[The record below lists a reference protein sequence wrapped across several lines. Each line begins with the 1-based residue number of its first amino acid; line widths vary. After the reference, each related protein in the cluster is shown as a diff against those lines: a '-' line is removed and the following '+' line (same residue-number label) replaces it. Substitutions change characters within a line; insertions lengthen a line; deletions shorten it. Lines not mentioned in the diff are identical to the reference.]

1 MIKKYKTYKL
11 LTLHDKILNRF
22 NLESTIFK
30 TKSLPIVEIYEIIK
44 NIKYLN
50 ISDEQIILITIYI
63 LMDRLNIDLET
74 KGKIGIG
81 LDVSIVK
88 KINIVLNV
96 ILTVSN
102 ITLKDT
108 TVISGFVKLF
118 DFKNIHTIL
127 SKINEYVIINKLC
140 IDDFPHI
147 IEDKKQKVLKDIIY
161 FIS

>member
-1 MIKKYKTYKL
+1 
-11 LTLHDKILNRF
+11 
-22 NLESTIFK
+22 
-30 TKSLPIVEIYEIIK
+30 
-44 NIKYLN
+44 
-50 ISDEQIILITIYI
+50 
-63 LMDRLNIDLET
+63 MDRLNIDLET